1 MNLELFIRNKLF
13 TIGLHEETFGEYIA
27 GIITDDSLEE
37 SEKREAI
44 SEFISGATDNPSE
57 SIIDDI
63 FKTWSEFEKEQ
74 QETKEAEEKLKQEK
88 ETKEAAALQ
97 QNFENASTS
106 IEPATISLRNPKKQ
120 LTKEERK
127 RREQLLARY
136 SYELDE
142 VVENEDGEA
151 EIQYKDR
158 SAIKEISEDLLQA
171 NRNTEQVKQKEQF
184 RREQMRKQHE
194 EEKERNRRQ

>member
-13 TIGLHEETFGEYIA
+13 ALGLHEETFGEYIA
-27 GIITDDSLEE
+27 GIITDESLEE

-44 SEFISGATDNPSE
+44 SEFISGATDKPSE

-63 FKTWSEFEKEQ
+63 FKARIEFEKEEQ
-74 QETKEAEEKLKQEK
+74 KTKEADEKLKQEQEPK
-88 ETKEAAALQ
+88 ECEDAALQ
-97 QNFENASTS
+97 HNYEHASTS
-106 IEPATISLRNPKKQ
+106 IESTTITLRNPKKQ

-136 SYELDE
+136 
-142 VVENEDGEA
+142 N
-151 EIQYKDR
+151 
-158 SAIKEISEDLLQA
+158 LLQT
-171 NRNTEQVKQKEQF
+171 NRNAEQVKQKEQF

-194 EEKERNRRQ
+194 EEKERNRKLLEKQQEDKEKAKRKTMKREKRSW